1 MTLSYTEKQIKRS
14 EYQEKRARER
24 KILKATVRA
33 EKNELKPQETIDYK
47 GILPKQQTK

>member
-14 EYQEKRARER
+14 EYQARER